1 MHAAQWRSYLGT
13 WLGSVPLSWP
23 LSEQVSVRPLCM
35 EHWPTELAS
44 TCGAGVS
51 GVSSGGGTDSG
62 TAAEARRVQSW
73 VQKYECHLVT
83 SRTKYMLRHVLHTLN
98 TCLI

>member
-1 MHAAQWRSYLGT
+1 
-13 WLGSVPLSWP
+13 
-23 LSEQVSVRPLCM
+23 M

-62 TAAEARRVQSW
+62 TLPPFKNTGSITSGGNGIGGIITENGGNIKCCCAIYEGNCTKENIIRR
-73 VQKYECHLVT
+73 
-83 SRTKYMLRHVLHTLN
+83 SRIQTRIFAGT
-98 TCLI
+98 